1 MKKKIL
7 VVGAHPDDEI
17 LGCGGTLINHIRNRD
32 TVYSLILGEGITSR
46 STSRNLSKDKKKL
59 SEIKLHAISANKLI
73 GVKKLYFGNF
83 PDNRF
88 DSVNLLDL
96 TKYIE
101 SIFTAIKP
109 DIVYTHFYNDLNIDH
124 RLTFQAVVTAC
135 RPYKNKCEIYCF
147 ETLSSTDFSPGR
159 KNFNPNYFVD
169 ISKSINKKIQALKK
183 YKTEI
188 KKYPF
193 IRSDKNIMTL
203 AQYRGLNVGIKYCEA
218 FELICKFD

>member
-46 STSRNLSKDKKKL
+46 STSRDLSKDKKKL
-59 SEIKLHAISANKLI
+59 SKIKLHAISANKLI

-96 TKYIE
+96 IKYIE
-101 SIFTAIKP
+101 SIFTTIKP

-159 KNFNPNYFVD
+159 NNFNPNYFVD